1 MTSQRSAE
9 AGGAVPGGAV
19 PGGAVPG
26 RAVPGRAVPGWAGRG
41 RYHHG
46 DLRAALI
53 ETSIELL
60 GERGV
65 QAFSM
70 AEASR
75 RLGVA
80 VAAPYRHFTD
90 RDALL
95 AAVAVR
101 AAELLGQRLDR
112 EAASGTPARRL
123 AAAAQAYVRFASD
136 QRPLFQ
142 ALVGSGLDKSR
153 HPEID
158 HAAQAV
164 GRAFASP
171 AAELAGGDE
180 TAAARLTSAIVATA
194 HGHAVLLLDGTFGS
208 GDQAVELAAG
218 QAAAATLALIT
229 GRRNLTGR

>member
-1 MTSQRSAE
+1 MTSQ
-9 AGGAVPGGAV
+9 GGAAPGSAA
-19 PGGAVPG
+19 PGS
-26 RAVPGRAVPGWAGRG
+26 AGRG

-53 ETSIELL
+53 ETTIELL

-80 VAAPYRHFTD
+80 VAAPYRHFAD

-112 EAASGTPARRL
+112 EAASGTPAQRL
-123 AAAAQAYVRFASD
+123 AAAARAYVRFASD

-153 HPEID
+153 HPEIQR
-158 HAAQAV
+158 AAQPI
-164 GRAFASP
+164 GLAFASP
-171 AAELAGGDE
+171 AAKLAGGDE

-208 GDQAVELAAG
+208 GHQAVELAAE
-218 QAAAATLALIT
+218 QATAATLALIA
-229 GRRNLTGR
+229 GRRNLTAPPSGPRSSPPGQPG